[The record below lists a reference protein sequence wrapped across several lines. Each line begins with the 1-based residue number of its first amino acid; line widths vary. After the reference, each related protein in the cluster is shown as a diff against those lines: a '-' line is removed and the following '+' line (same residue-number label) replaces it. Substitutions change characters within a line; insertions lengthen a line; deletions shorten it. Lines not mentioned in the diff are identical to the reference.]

1 MLHSAFL
8 PEAVKLILRLNAIL
22 ENQFRKANIGGGFCF
37 SLQQLAR
44 MSRPKKSWP
53 SLPRIWH
60 AKYDILSKGNLHH
73 SKSDAFIHQVV
84 RCIQISLYWR
94 RSFSC
99 ERPSQASSRHPQK
112 ELGTFQMCRMAVLY
126 ARLWGRTPIQ
136 SSPVEI
142 ILQTTGNLFNTQGF
156 NFHFC
161 CFAWKC
167 SAFSAFQ
174 LFV

>member
-37 SLQQLAR
+37 SLQLAR

-84 RCIQISLYWR
+84 RCIQMHSDIFILEEKLFLRKAITSEFEAPAEGAWD
-94 RSFSC
+94 
-99 ERPSQASSRHPQK
+99 SSNVSNGCFVRK
-112 ELGTFQMCRMAVLY
+112 IVGKDTN
-126 ARLWGRTPIQ
+126 
-136 SSPVEI
+136 PVV
-142 ILQTTGNLFNTQGF
+142 
-156 NFHFC
+156 
-161 CFAWKC
+161 
-167 SAFSAFQ
+167 SR
-174 LFV
+174 